1 MSLRTFKSSFGL
13 KKFNV
18 KSIAV
23 VMEEALIVSIL
34 GGEKPHVGAVAIS
47 IPRPSLKYPE
57 KISSSTSIFTLIGH
71 KEDELVKPV
80 AELLVK
86 ELKRTTI
93 VIAGIHVKNASEGD
107 IKKLV
112 DNSMKSIEKLIKKI
126 KKFYKIKF

>member
-126 KKFYKIKF
+126 KKFYK

>member
-1 MSLRTFKSSFGL
+1 
-13 KKFNV
+13 
-18 KSIAV
+18 
-23 VMEEALIVSIL
+23 MEEALIVSIL